1 MTGDGERDG
10 DDKQNKASHAG
21 KMHASLNDVK
31 YFINSSEIVRG
42 PLRLTVLQ
50 RSLQHG
56 RTMPDQ
62 KAHEVLRKHNISL
75 EDVKE
80 RRATLHHLRHIVHAE
95 ELPFD
100 VFKAIVKLRR

>member
-1 MTGDGERDG
+1 MRM
-10 DDKQNKASHAG
+10 ASRRMPS
-21 KMHASLNDVK
+21 KMRPSRTAVK
-31 YFINSSEIVRG
+31 YFVRSSEIGFAHATFARA
-42 PLRLTVLQ
+42 PN
-50 RSLQHG
+50 HPFAE
-56 RTMPDQ
+56 RTMPEQ